1 MALFEWTLALLLGA
15 VILTGLARRV
25 GVPYPSLLAIAG
37 AALAFAPAGPELEI
51 EPDLAL
57 ALFVT
62 PVLLD
67 AAFDTSPRDLRRNV
81 IPLAS
86 LVVVAVGLTTA
97 AVAWVGWRLGG
108 LPIAAAVALGAI
120 VAPPDAAAT
129 AAVFGRLRLPRRIL
143 HVLQGES
150 LMNDA
155 TALLVYRIAVGAAV
169 GTITLGHTGPIVA
182 LMAVGSPIV
191 GWLLARLYLLGT
203 ARVRDAASSTVLT
216 FVGTFGVW
224 LLAERVGLSPIITMV
239 TYGMALAREAPR
251 RVPARNRIST
261 YSVWETVVFVLNVL
275 AFVIMGLQARPI
287 LNRLSRESLVRAL
300 LVSGAV
306 LATVIVVRIAY
317 VMAYSTIA
325 RLKNRWFGVALTPG
339 TAPPT
344 VAGGL
349 LVSWCGMRGLV
360 TLATAFALP
369 PGFPGRDLIVL
380 SAFCVVLGT
389 LVIQGFTLRPLL
401 DRLGFEAVEQ
411 RPQREALDDERPQHH
426 AERGEDDQVPAG
438 EPRRQRE
445 RRRERDEA
453 THAAPGD
460 EQAARDRRRR
470 RPRRQRD
477 PEPAVLQP
485 RDRAVG
491 HHVRDA
497 DDDHGREHGAAHE
510 ECADKAL
517 ARQAVQDGARLQ
529 AHDHEREHVQH
540 EHDRLPDRIRTDA
553 VARGHA

>member
-57 ALFVT
+57 ALFVA

-108 LPIAAAVALGAI
+108 LPIAAAIALGAI
-120 VAPPDAAAT
+120 VAPPDAAAA
-129 AAVFGRLRLPRRIL
+129 AAVLGRLRLPRRIL

-150 LMNDA
+150 LLNDA

-169 GTITLGHTGPIVA
+169 GTVTLGHAGPIIA
-182 LMAVGSPIV
+182 LMAVGSPIA

-203 ARVRDAASSTVLT
+203 AGVRDAASSTVLT

-261 YSVWETVVFVLNVL
+261 YSVWET
-275 AFVIMGLQARPI
+275 
-287 LNRLSRESLVRAL
+287 
-300 LVSGAV
+300 
-306 LATVIVVRIAY
+306 
-317 VMAYSTIA
+317 
-325 RLKNRWFGVALTPG
+325 
-339 TAPPT
+339 
-344 VAGGL
+344 AGF
-349 LVSWCGMRGLV
+349 V

-369 PGFPGRDLIVL
+369 SGSPGRDLIVL

-401 DRLGFEAVEQ
+401 DRLGFEADGGVG
-411 RPQREALDDERPQHH
+411 REISRGRLGIMQAALDTL
-426 AERGEDDQVPAG
+426 AG
-438 EPRRQRE
+438 ERSPAAAAVRE
-445 RRRERDEA
+445 
-453 THAAPGD
+453 GYL
-460 EQAARDRRRR
+460 AAREVAASAE
-470 RPRRQRD
+470 
-477 PEPAVLQP
+477 EPQ
-485 RDRAVG
+485 
-491 HHVRDA
+491 
-497 DDDHGREHGAAHE
+497 GAT
-510 ECADKAL
+510 
-517 ARQAVQDGARLQ
+517 
-529 AHDHEREHVQH
+529 
-540 EHDRLPDRIRTDA
+540 EHDRLRLRAITAQRRTLHRLREEGAIGDEAFHRLEEEVDWAELDA
-553 VARGHA
+553 APAGSFQPLMTDGEAPGPRT

>member
-57 ALFVT
+57 ALFVA

-97 AVAWVGWRLGG
+97 AVAWVGWRREG

-120 VAPPDAAAT
+120 VAPPDAAAA
-129 AAVFGRLRLPRRIL
+129 AAVLGRLRLPRRLL

-150 LMNDA
+150 LLNDA

-169 GTITLGHTGPIVA
+169 GTVTLGHAGPIIA
-182 LMAVGSPIV
+182 LMAVGSPLA

-251 RVPARNRIST
+251 RVPARNRVST
-261 YSVWETVVFVLNVL
+261 YSVWETAVFVLNVL

-287 LNRLSRESLVRAL
+287 LNRLSRESLSHAL

-306 LATVIVVRIAY
+306 LATVIVVRTAY

-325 RLKNRWFGVALTPG
+325 RLRNRSFGVALTPG

-344 VAGGL
+344 VAGGV

-380 SAFCVVLGT
+380 SAFCVVDRKSTRLNSSH
-389 LVIQGFTLRPLL
+389 LVISY
-401 DRLGFEAVEQ
+401 AVFC
-411 RPQREALDDERPQHH
+411 L
-426 AERGEDDQVPAG
+426 
-438 EPRRQRE
+438 
-445 RRRERDEA
+445 
-453 THAAPGD
+453 
-460 EQAARDRRRR
+460 
-470 RPRRQRD
+470 
-477 PEPAVLQP
+477 
-485 RDRAVG
+485 
-491 HHVRDA
+491 
-497 DDDHGREHGAAHE
+497 
-510 ECADKAL
+510 KKKKK
-517 ARQAVQDGARLQ
+517 
-529 AHDHEREHVQH
+529 
-540 EHDRLPDRIRTDA
+540 
-553 VARGHA
+553 